1 MGVPMC
7 KTREE
12 YIRKQTEMYTL
23 SSDASR
29 YLRAQN
35 VLINVRKAYLCKS
48 ITAQQYKT
56 IRGQAISGDVD
67 GAAKGLSRL
76 LGVKA

>member
-12 YIRKQTEMYTL
+12 YIKKQTEMRTL

-35 VLINVRKAYLCKS
+35 VLISVRKAYLCKS

-56 IRGQAISGDVD
+56 IRGQALAGDVD
-67 GAAKGLSRL
+67 GAAKGLYKL
-76 LGVKA
+76 LGG

>member
-7 KTREE
+7 KTRAE

-35 VLINVRKAYLCKS
+35 VLISVRKAYLCKS

-56 IRGQAISGDVD
+56 IRGQALAGDVD

>member
-12 YIRKQTEMYTL
+12 ARKRKEEMYTMQR
-23 SSDASR
+23 DASR

-35 VLINVRKAYLCKS
+35 VLTSVRKAYLCRS
-48 ITAQQYKT
+48 ITAQQYRT
-56 IRGQAISGDVD
+56 IRGQALAGDVD
-67 GAAKGLSRL
+67 GAARGLSRL